1 MLFENENFKIT
12 AKRLVKSMKTVVGQW
27 YKIIF

>member
-12 AKRLVKSMKTVVGQW
+12 AKHLVKSMKTVVCQW